1 MDTKDLENVKPD
13 AVIDEIVENE
23 GENAR
28 KDAPINGEDEAFKG
42 GEKLEDRVKLLSPGR
57 LVLKRFFRSKLSVI
71 GLAVLIAFSLFRS
84 SDRYFVSAVRS
95 YGDRTK

>member
-28 KDAPINGEDEAFKG
+28 KTLP
-42 GEKLEDRVKLLSPGR
+42 
-57 LVLKRFFRSKLSVI
+57 
-71 GLAVLIAFSLFRS
+71 
-84 SDRYFVSAVRS
+84 
-95 YGDRTK
+95 

>member
-71 GLAVLIAFSLFRS
+71 GLAVLIAF
-84 SDRYFVSAVRS
+84 FVISF
-95 YGDRTK
+95 